1 MSQRIPRV
9 SPSPCLTTMQ
19 HERQGCDALGSA
31 GLSGV
36 PVSLVGTRV
45 MLTAKHRITTWHH
58 HHGVG
63 ERRCTRNLRVQHG
76 RQSPIHTHSSQFTV
90 QVTVLLVFETMSC
103 TSSAPSSPES
113 QLTSCVTASWPG
125 RHGHFPCIQG
135 ATTWAGT
142 RGTARPGNST
152 MLTWQPRTKPTPE
165 SRALQTFVAI
175 IPTSHCPV
183 WLMVMAVMNH
193 RRRQSLG
200 ASRRHQD
207 PAGKRNLGSRQTVKP
222 RGQDGVQP

>member
-1 MSQRIPRV
+1 M
-9 SPSPCLTTMQ
+9 MQ

-31 GLSGV
+31 RLSGV

-103 TSSAPSSPES
+103 TSSAPSSPSRVPVDVLRHCLVTRTAWLLSLHSGGNNMGGHAGNSQAWEQHNADMAASNEANPRVKGIADLCRNHSHKSLPSLADGHGSHKPSQAAVTWCLQTTSRPSGQEES
-113 QLTSCVTASWPG
+113 RVSANRQA
-125 RHGHFPCIQG
+125 QG
-135 ATTWAGT
+135 ARW
-142 RGTARPGNST
+142 S
-152 MLTWQPRTKPTPE
+152 PTLMS
-165 SRALQTFVAI
+165 SR
-175 IPTSHCPV
+175 H
-183 WLMVMAVMNH
+183 
-193 RRRQSLG
+193 
-200 ASRRHQD
+200 
-207 PAGKRNLGSRQTVKP
+207 
-222 RGQDGVQP
+222 